1 MLQITA
7 SSERLKVAGVVSFY
21 MFAALTMVF
30 VNKAVLNSTP
40 DLPLFF
46 LLLQMLIAVA
56 LLHVSAAVWNNS
68 IKIPAWNMD
77 IARKLVP
84 VVAVNIIGLVFNTLC
99 LREVEASFFQ
109 IARGLVLP
117 LTIVVSS
124 IHTRV
129 SPSRKVLLAAA
140 VVTFGFMLGV
150 APSSNVLLPASS
162 VPSPLSLFYGVLSS
176 VFIALHAVL
185 IKKSLPYCN
194 NSTIEL
200 AWWTNAGS
208 AAMVFPFVLLNGELS
223 TLRILSQSD
232 EWKWSVFLW
241 GTVITGLFG
250 FLLCVAGLLSIKVT
264 SPITHMFSSAA
275 RTVLQTALGVWIFG
289 DVLTINRT
297 VSIAVISG
305 GTLLFTWIKSIEST
319 PAYTAVPQRREE
331 DIELGGQRSE
341 AQVKTESSASSV
353 WATAKEQ
360 EEFDEKRG

>member
-1 MLQITA
+1 MMNIAA
-7 SSERLKVAGVVSFY
+7 SPERLKVAGVVAFY

-40 DLPLFF
+40 ELPLFF

-56 LLHVSAAVWNNS
+56 LLHMSAAVWSNS
-68 IKIPAWNMD
+68 IKIPAWNTD
-77 IARKLVP
+77 SARKLVP

-99 LREVEASFFQ
+99 LRDVEASFFQ

-117 LTIVVSS
+117 LTIAVSS
-124 IHTRV
+124 IHTRT
-129 SPSRKVLLAAA
+129 SPSRKVLMAAA
-140 VVTFGFMLGV
+140 IVTIGFMLGV
-150 APSSNVLLPASS
+150 APSSYVSLPASS
-162 VPSPLSLFYGVLSS
+162 IPSPLSLFYGVLSS
-176 VFIALHAVL
+176 LFIALHAVL

-223 TLRILSQSD
+223 TLRVLSQSN
-232 EWKWSVFLW
+232 EWNWRVFLW
-241 GTVITGLFG
+241 GTTVTGLFG

-297 VSIAVISG
+297 ASIAVISG
-305 GTLLFTWIKSIEST
+305 GTLLFTWIKSTET
-319 PAYTAVPQRREE
+319 PTYTAVPQPRKD
-331 DIELGGQRSE
+331 DIELGGKRPE
-341 AQVKTESSASSV
+341 TQVKAESSSSNI
-353 WATAKEQ
+353 WTMDEEQ
-360 EEFDEKRG
+360 EDFDEKR